1 MTSMATINLEQVY
14 KEQIRPSFLEK
25 GANVHEAARITK
37 VVMNVGVGKFAANRR
52 LRGSGKAQSEA
63 DLVSDIAAL
72 LADITGQ
79 KAKVVIARKSIAG
92 FKLREGSVVGL
103 TVTLRGRRM
112 YDLVGRLIHIALPR
126 TRDFRGVSA
135 KGVDRDGNLTIGMRD
150 MTIFPEVAQ
159 SQLVF
164 GCEITL
170 VTNTKDREA
179 AMELFRALGIPFEK
193 KEEA

>member
-1 MTSMATINLEQVY
+1 MAAINLEQTY
-14 KEQIRPSFLEK
+14 KEQIRPTFIEK
-25 GANVHEAARITK
+25 GANIHEAARITK
-37 VVMNVGVGKFAANRR
+37 IVVNVGVGKFAAARR

-63 DLVSDIAAL
+63 ELVSDIASM

-112 YDLVGRLIHIALPR
+112 YDLLGRMIHIALPR

-135 KGVDRDGNLTIGMRD
+135 KGVDQDGNLTIGIRD
-150 MTIFPEVAQ
+150 MTIFPEIA
-159 SQLVF
+159 SATLVF
-164 GCEITL
+164 GCEVTL
-170 VTNTKDREA
+170 VTNTKNRAEA
-179 AMELFRALGIPFEK
+179 MTLFEALGIPFEK
-193 KEEA
+193 KET

>member
-1 MTSMATINLEQVY
+1 MSAINLEQLY
-14 KEQIRPSFLEK
+14 KEKIRPSFTE
-25 GANVHEAARITK
+25 GGTNVHAAARITK
-37 VVMNVGVGKFAANRR
+37 VVMNVGVGKFAAGRR

-63 DLVSDIAAL
+63 DLVSDIATM

-126 TRDFRGVSA
+126 TRDFRGISA
-135 KGVDRDGNLTIGMRD
+135 GGVDQDGNLTIGMRD

-159 SQLVF
+159 STLVF

-170 VTNTKDREA
+170 VTNTKDRAA
-179 AMELFRALGIPFEK
+179 AMALFEALGMPFEK
-193 KEEA
+193 KEEKKA